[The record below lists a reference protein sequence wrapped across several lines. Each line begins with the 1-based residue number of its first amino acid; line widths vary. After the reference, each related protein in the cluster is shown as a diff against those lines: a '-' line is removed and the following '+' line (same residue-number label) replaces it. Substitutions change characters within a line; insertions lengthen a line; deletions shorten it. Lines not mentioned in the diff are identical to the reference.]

1 MRSIPR
7 SLATSRVLILTLDDR
22 LVWSYSRMRFERA
35 LTPRKSFDLRVKDPL
50 WVGQFELVLPRLK
63 RPRFVA

>member
-1 MRSIPR
+1 
-7 SLATSRVLILTLDDR
+7 
-22 LVWSYSRMRFERA
+22 MRFERA

-63 RPRFVA
+63 GPRSVA